1 MSSEPTL
8 SELKTKLNQEQ
19 ELYADLLSKLD
30 SLARIRAPYDEDETL
45 APLLED
51 LNQSEALT
59 QPATRSPGPNEQ
71 AELKGPKG
79 LKGLKE
85 MLRRFVRRLVKPDLA
100 ALTNA
105 VDAQRA
111 FNSNLVQ
118 FLNRFAETVNRTE
131 AAHAEFTSTLIGFAQ
146 RIDRLAD
153 SKDRLYA
160 SLGNSRCDLLLDAM
174 DKRLETVRLGL
185 RKMQHRVDGMDTSLT
200 VARAELRGLDGRIA
214 GTSET
219 PETRSPSTSFEPE
232 HYLAFEERFRGS
244 SDELRGRLLDYV
256 PYFEGQG
263 PVLDLGC
270 GRGEFLEL
278 LKEAGVEA
286 KGIDGNREMIH
297 ACRDKGLVA
306 EVGDIVAAV
315 ADARSGEASGIFAA
329 QVIEHLPPTV
339 IRKFLGDCY
348 RVLRKDGRIVLETVN
363 PESVVAFVAFYRDL
377 THQKPLHPETL
388 EFMLTAVGFR
398 EVTIRYSSPVSE
410 RARLLSV
417 ADGSDTLNQNFEKLN
432 ALLFGDQDYAVIGT
446 K

>member
-1 MSSEPTL
+1 LSSEPTL
-8 SELKTKLNQEQ
+8 SELKTKLSEEQ

-30 SLARIRAPYDEDETL
+30 SLAKIRAPYDEDETL
-45 APLLED
+45 APLLLN
-51 LNQSEALT
+51 LNQSDALT
-59 QPATRSPGPNEQ
+59 RPVTSASKSGPRVN
-71 AELKGPKG
+71 
-79 LKGLKE
+79 LKE
-85 MLRRFVRRLVKPDLA
+85 IARRFVRRFVKPELA
-100 ALTNA
+100 ALANA
-105 VDAQRA
+105 LEAQRA

-118 FLNRFAETVNRTE
+118 FLNHFAETVNRTE
-131 AAHAEFTSTLIGFAQ
+131 AAHAEFISTLIGFAQ

-160 SLGNSRCDLLLDAM
+160 SLGNTRADLLLNAM

-185 RKMQHRVDGMDTSLT
+185 RKMQRRVDGMDTSLT

-214 GTSET
+214 GESRTAET
-219 PETRSPSTSFEPE
+219 PAPPALSTSFEPE
-232 HYLAFEERFRGS
+232 HYLAFEQRFRGS
-244 SDELRGRLLDYV
+244 SDELRSRLRDYV
-256 PYFEGQG
+256 PYFEGRA

-278 LKEAGVEA
+278 LKEAGVDA

-306 EVGDIVAAV
+306 EVGDIVATV
-315 ADARSGEASGIFAA
+315 SDARSGGAGGIFAA

-348 RVLRKDGRIVLETVN
+348 RVLRADGRVVLETVN

-388 EFMLTAVGFR
+388 EFMLRAIGFR
-398 EVTIRYSSPVSE
+398 EVEIRYSSPVSE

-417 ADGSDTLNQNFEKLN
+417 TDGSDTLNQNFEKLN

>member
-1 MSSEPTL
+1 MSFQPTL
-8 SELKTKLNQEQ
+8 SELKTKLAEEQ

-51 LNQSEALT
+51 LNQSDALS
-59 QPATRSPGPNEQ
+59 QPEPPSSGQTGLAGL
-71 AELKGPKG
+71 AG
-79 LKGLKE
+79 LKVIA
-85 MLRRFVRRLVKPDLA
+85 RRFVRRFVEPELA
-100 ALTNA
+100 ALTHA
-105 VDAQRA
+105 LEAQRA

-118 FLNRFAETVNRTE
+118 FLNRFAETVNLTE

-160 SLGNSRCDLLLDAM
+160 SLGNTRCDLLLEAM

-214 GTSET
+214 VKSET
-219 PETRSPSTSFEPE
+219 TETRPHSTSFEPE
-232 HYLAFEERFRGS
+232 HYLAFEQRFRGS
-244 SDELRGRLLDYV
+244 SDELRGRLRDYV
-256 PYFEGQG
+256 PYFEGRG

-348 RVLRKDGRIVLETVN
+348 RVLREDGRIVLETIN

-388 EFMLTAVGFR
+388 EFMLRAVGFR
-398 EVTIRYSSPVSE
+398 EVEIRYSSPVSE

-417 ADGSDTLNQNFEKLN
+417 TDGSDTLNQNFEKLN

>member
-1 MSSEPTL
+1 MSFQPTL
-8 SELKTKLNQEQ
+8 SELKTKLAEEQ

-51 LNQSEALT
+51 LNQSDALT
-59 QPATRSPGPNEQ
+59 QPETPSPGQ
-71 AELKGPKG
+71 AG

-85 MLRRFVRRLVKPDLA
+85 MTRRFVRRFVEPELA

-105 VDAQRA
+105 LDAQRA

-131 AAHAEFTSTLIGFAQ
+131 AAHAEFASTLIGFAQ

-153 SKDRLYA
+153 SKDRLHA
-160 SLGNSRCDLLLDAM
+160 SLGNTRCDLLLEAM

-214 GTSET
+214 GKSET

-256 PYFEGQG
+256 PYFKGQG

-297 ACRDKGLVA
+297 ACRDKGLDA
-306 EVGDIVAAV
+306 EVGDIVATV

-348 RVLRKDGRIVLETVN
+348 RVLRRDGRVVLETVN

-388 EFMLTAVGFR
+388 EFMLRAVGFR

-417 ADGSDTLNQNFEKLN
+417 TDGSDTLNQNFEKLN

>member
-1 MSSEPTL
+1 LSSEPTL
-8 SELKTKLNQEQ
+8 SELKTKLAAEQ
-19 ELYADLLSKLD
+19 ELYAELLSKLD
-30 SLARIRAPYDEDETL
+30 SRARIRAPYDEDETL
-45 APLLED
+45 EPLLED
-51 LNQSEALT
+51 LNQSDALT
-59 QPATRSPGPNEQ
+59 PPEPPSSGQN
-71 AELKGPKG
+71 
-79 LKGLKE
+79 GLKE
-85 MLRRFVRRLVKPDLA
+85 IARRFVRRFLEPELA
-100 ALTNA
+100 ALTKA
-105 VDAQRA
+105 LEAQRA

-160 SLGNSRCDLLLDAM
+160 SLGNSRCDLLLEAM

-214 GTSET
+214 GKSET
-219 PETRSPSTSFEPE
+219 PETRPQATNFEPE
-232 HYLAFEERFRGS
+232 HYLAFEQMFRGS
-244 SDELRGRLLDYV
+244 SDELRSRLRDYV
-256 PYFEGQG
+256 PYFEGRG

-315 ADARSGEASGIFAA
+315 AEARSGEASGIFAA

-348 RVLRKDGRIVLETVN
+348 RVLREDGRIVLETVN

-388 EFMLTAVGFR
+388 EFMLLAVGFR
-398 EVTIRYSSPVSE
+398 EVTIRYASPVSE

-417 ADGSDTLNQNFEKLN
+417 TDGSDTLNQNFEKLN

>member
-8 SELKTKLNQEQ
+8 TELKKKLSEEQ

-45 APLLED
+45 APLLEN
-51 LNQSEALT
+51 LNQSDALT
-59 QPATRSPGPNEQ
+59 PPETSASGKT
-71 AELKGPKG
+71 G
-79 LKGLKE
+79 LK
-85 MLRRFVRRLVKPDLA
+85 RIAHRFARRLVEPELA
-100 ALTNA
+100 GLTHALE
-105 VDAQRA
+105 AQRA

-160 SLGNSRCDLLLDAM
+160 SLGNTRADLLLEAM

-185 RKMQHRVDGMDTSLT
+185 RTMQHRVDGMDTSLT
-200 VARAELRGLDGRIA
+200 VARAEIRGLDGRIA
-214 GTSET
+214 GSSET
-219 PETRSPSTSFEPE
+219 PVTPASPAPPSLSTSFEAE
-232 HYLAFEERFRGS
+232 HYLAFEEKFRGS
-244 SDELRGRLLDYV
+244 SDELRARLRDYV
-256 PYFEGQG
+256 PYFEGQAH
-263 PVLDLGC
+263 VLDLGC

-278 LKEAGVEA
+278 LKEAGIDA

-306 EVGDIVAAV
+306 EVGDIIATVSG
-315 ADARSGEASGIFAA
+315 ARSGEAGGIFAA

-339 IRKFLGDCY
+339 IRKFVGDCY
-348 RVLRKDGRIVLETVN
+348 RALRTDGRIVLETIN
-363 PESVVAFVAFYRDL
+363 PASVVAFVGFYRDL

-398 EVTIRYSSPVSE
+398 EVQIRYSSPISE

-417 ADGSDTLNQNFEKLN
+417 TDGSDTLNQNFEKLN
-432 ALLFGDQDYAVIGT
+432 ALLYGDLDYAVIGT

>member
-1 MSSEPTL
+1 MSTEPTL
-8 SELKTKLNQEQ
+8 TELKKKLSEEQ

-30 SLARIRAPYDEDETL
+30 SLASIRAPYDEDEAL

-51 LNQSEALT
+51 LNQSVALAPPET
-59 QPATRSPGPNEQ
+59 SASRKS
-71 AELKGPKG
+71 G
-79 LKGLKE
+79 LKGLAQRFA
-85 MLRRFVRRLVKPDLA
+85 RRFVEPEIAGLTH
-100 ALTNA
+100 ALE
-105 VDAQRA
+105 AQRA

-118 FLNRFAETVNRTE
+118 FLNRFAVTVNRTE

-160 SLGNSRCDLLLDAM
+160 SLGNTRADLLLEAM
-174 DKRLETVRLGL
+174 DKRLETVRLGV

-200 VARAELRGLDGRIA
+200 VARAELRGLDGRID
-214 GTSET
+214 GDSET
-219 PETRSPSTSFEPE
+219 PVTPAPTPSFEAE
-232 HYLAFEERFRGS
+232 HYLAFEEKFRGS
-244 SDELRGRLLDYV
+244 SDELRARLRDYV
-256 PYFEGQG
+256 PYFEGRA

-278 LKEAGVEA
+278 LQEAGIDA

-306 EVGDIVAAV
+306 EVGDIIAV
-315 ADARSGEASGIFAA
+315 VSGARSGEAGGIFAA

-339 IRKFLGDCY
+339 IRKFLGDSY
-348 RVLRKDGRIVLETVN
+348 RALRTDGRIVLETVN

-388 EFMLTAVGFR
+388 EFMLRAVGFR
-398 EVTIRYSSPVSE
+398 EVEIRYSSPVSE
-410 RARLLSV
+410 RARLLSIT
-417 ADGSDTLNQNFEKLN
+417 DGSDRLNQNFEKLN
-432 ALLFGDQDYAVIGT
+432 ALLYGDLDYAVIGT